1 MRPKIKIEVVVEDKD
16 KGLEPETILKHA
28 RTGNVGDGKIFVPPV
43 EEKIRIRTGED
54 GEEVL
59 CSSIP
64 RPRSRP
70 DGRRGGDRA
79 GRAGRL
85 RPPRSLPSGAV
96 LALVAA
102 ARSRAGSDSAA
113 MGAAVEERDTGSA
126 AGFARRGAAG
136 DPRAVADADADVR
149 TSGPWLRSTRVP
161 HRFVF
166 PDLGVVLNVT
176 GSDEPGHSIRWAF
189 SDDVNWKPAITLEMD
204 SRLRTATSRVTRT
217 WRSR

>member
-1 MRPKIKIEVVVEDKD
+1 
-16 KGLEPETILKHA
+16 
-28 RTGNVGDGKIFVPPV
+28 
-43 EEKIRIRTGED
+43 
-54 GEEVL
+54 
-59 CSSIP
+59 
-64 RPRSRP
+64 
-70 DGRRGGDRA
+70 
-79 GRAGRL
+79 
-85 RPPRSLPSGAV
+85 
-96 LALVAA
+96 
-102 ARSRAGSDSAA
+102 

-126 AGFARRGAAG
+126 AGPRSAAELREILELLLTR
-136 DPRAVADADADVR
+136 PTPTR
-149 TSGPWLRSTRVP
+149 TSGPRLRSTRVP